1 MSNIINVVDIHI
13 EARKECRDISQAN
26 KLIRVRAKLLHKKRL
41 TEKDISLLS
50 EYGIMLWLK

>member
-50 EYGIMLWLK
+50 EYGIML